1 LAAPRGVKVRPTSA
15 KVREALFGILAAE
28 VPGGG
33 FIDLFAGTGAI
44 GLEALSRGAAWVE
57 FVERDAEALA
67 VLRANLARTG
77 FADRARVHAL
87 DALRYLKT
95 RPADAPRA
103 AVVFADPP
111 YASPALKKLLPQL
124 ERSAII
130 APTGAVVIEHFH
142 KQPLPQAAGG
152 LRLERDYRYGDTV
165 LSLYRPPRAPA
176 EPARI
181 P

>member
-1 LAAPRGVKVRPTSA
+1 MPRGADIRPTSA

-28 VPGGG
+28 VPDAG

-44 GLEALSRGAAWVE
+44 GLEALSRGAAWAE
-57 FVERDAEALA
+57 FIERDAAALR
-67 VLRANLARTG
+67 VLHANLARSG
-77 FADRARVHAL
+77 VGERARVHAV

-95 RPADAPRA
+95 RPAHAPRA

-142 KQPLPQAAGG
+142 KQTLPDAAGG
-152 LRLERDYRYGDTV
+152 LALQRRYRYGDTV
-165 LSLYRPPRAPA
+165 LSFYRRLDAPA
-176 EPARI
+176 APVSIR
-181 P
+181 